1 MASAN
6 GSNGILIIEGFS
18 PKKFGLKSWIREGI
32 LLSRQLKLTA
42 IEFSEEII
50 NQLKLKAIEVS
61 EAIINQLK
69 LRAIEESEKIIKDRP
84 NNFKNINFSQR
95 FSLELIAVG
104 FGKKESSDKELYS

>member
-50 NQLKLKAIEVS
+50 NQLKL
-61 EAIINQLK
+61 
-69 LRAIEESEKIIKDRP
+69 RAIEESEKIIKDRP